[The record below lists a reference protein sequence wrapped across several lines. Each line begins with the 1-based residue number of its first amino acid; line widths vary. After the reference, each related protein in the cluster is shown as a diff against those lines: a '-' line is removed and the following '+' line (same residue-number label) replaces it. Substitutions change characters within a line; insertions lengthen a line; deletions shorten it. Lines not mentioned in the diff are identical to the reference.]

1 VPGRLTQHI
10 RAQRGFTLIEVLV
23 VILVIAVLAAL
34 AIPMFVEKSVMAH
47 DADAKSNARNLLSQ
61 VDSCFAIQED
71 FRDCDTEAKLGSN
84 LGLAYGTSPG
94 EVRVLSAQKL
104 LYTVEAVSHG
114 DSGGAA
120 HTFTIQRDVRGN
132 TVRTCTAGTS
142 NDLGG
147 CRNGVW

>member
-1 VPGRLTQHI
+1 MPGRLTQHI

-47 DADAKSNARNLLSQ
+47 DADAKSNARNLMAQ
-61 VDSCFAIQED
+61 VDSCFAVEED
-71 FRDCDTEAKLGSN
+71 FRKCDSEAKLGSN
-84 LGLAYGTSPG
+84 LGLPYGTAPG
-94 EVRVLSAQKL
+94 EVRIVSAQKL

-114 DSGGAA
+114 DSGGAP
-120 HTFTIQRDVRGN
+120 HTFTIQRDVRGG
-132 TVRTCTAGTS
+132 TVRTCTAGSS

-147 CRNGVW
+147 CKSGAW